1 MPALRFLCLCGVAFL
16 SLIPGQAFGQK
27 ALEFGGL
34 LEESVQIYAWRPN
47 RPDTYAAGIG
57 HFQLWSRTAINSRL
71 SWRGTFDFRLDTHRD
86 VDRHRWSDFSDRRL
100 RQPAGAVSELYVD
113 MKLSHV
119 DLRLGKQQIRW
130 GRADGFNPTDN
141 LIPYDYLDTFS
152 DRRIAVPAVKADA
165 YLARAHFEAAWVPFY
180 TPTRLPLL
188 GQRWFPRLPSSV
200 RIVPAPGAGPVDVDL
215 TYRDLGGPLP
225 ARTFGNGQ
233 WGVRYNQIV
242 PSAEFSLSYLDG
254 FDDIAFFRTVSTPV
268 APPALQ
274 RPQALVDFHREYY
287 RVKVAGADFASQI
300 GPFAIRG
307 EAAYFDQTDP
317 NNLDHLLF
325 VIGLDKTWG
334 DWFAIVQ
341 YAGQKVNGR
350 VQNAAI
356 FPDLGLRSTM
366 IYRIER
372 TLRPSR
378 SIEIKGALRLR
389 DGDFFVQPLY
399 NVALS
404 NKWRLKIGATI
415 FAGALDSYLGQ
426 FRGNSH
432 LNLQLIYT
440 F

>member
-1 MPALRFLCLCGVAFL
+1 MPTPWSLCLCGLIFL
-16 SLIPGQAFGQK
+16 WLAPGQAYGQK
-27 ALEFGGL
+27 SWEYGGL
-34 LEESVQIYAWRPN
+34 LEETSQIYARRPN
-47 RPDTYAAGIG
+47 PSDTYAAGTA
-57 HFQLWSRTAINSRL
+57 HFQLWSRAAINSRL

-86 VDRHRWSDFSDRRL
+86 IDRHRWSDFSDRGL
-100 RQPAGAVSELYVD
+100 RQPAGTVSEFYMD
-113 MKLSHV
+113 MKLNHV

-141 LIPYDYLDTFS
+141 LIPYDYLDTFA
-152 DRRIAVPAVKADA
+152 DQRIAVSAVKADA

-188 GQRWFPRLPSSV
+188 GERWFPHLPSSIRV
-200 RIVPAPGAGPVDVDL
+200 SPSPGADPVDVDL
-215 TYRDLGGPLP
+215 SYRDLGGPLP

-242 PSAEFSLSYLDG
+242 PRAEFSLSYFDG
-254 FDDIAFFRTVSTPV
+254 FDDIAFFRTSTTLLPV
-268 APPALQ
+268 PQQQ
-274 RPQALVDFHREYY
+274 RPQALVDLHREYY
-287 RVKVAGADFASQI
+287 RVRIAGVDFASAI
-300 GPFAIRG
+300 GPFGIRG

-341 YAGQKVNGR
+341 YAGQKVSGR
-350 VQNAAI
+350 IQNAAI

-366 IYRIER
+366 LYRVER
-372 TLRPSR
+372 ALGPSR

-404 NKWRLKIGATI
+404 NKWRLKIGATL

-426 FRGNSH
+426 FRENSH